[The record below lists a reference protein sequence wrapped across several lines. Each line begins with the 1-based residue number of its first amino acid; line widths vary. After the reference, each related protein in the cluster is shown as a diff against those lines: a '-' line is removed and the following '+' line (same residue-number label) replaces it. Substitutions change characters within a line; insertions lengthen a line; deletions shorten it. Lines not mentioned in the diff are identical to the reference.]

1 MGGWGVSWGMACG
14 SMLDF
19 IWIRWMGW
27 TFSIHGVHE
36 GGRCFSRWGRLRA
49 CGLCSLS
56 PGATPTAEAER
67 LLERSE
73 MDVRAINIPRS
84 MTSESELQ
92 SKEISTQS
100 SLLHTANLN
109 LNTNLHTPP
118 HESKN
123 DQTTTY
129 QYLGAGRAAHGSI
142 LCERWTCL
150 RLTLLGFFTSTS
162 HHPPPI
168 PAQQTYLIQPTH
180 LTTPISPSRTNTC
193 RRHSWGRHIPAPH
206 PLCRIPPF
214 SRVNFINDMKHIS
227 DRYLNAPFSSSIDIE
242 GMGFESWRL

>member
-1 MGGWGVSWGMACG
+1 MAWG

-19 IWIRWMGW
+19 FWFSWTGW
-27 TFSIHGVHE
+27 TFSIPGVHE
-36 GGRCFSRWGRLRA
+36 GGRCFSLWGRLRA

-56 PGATPTAEAER
+56 QGATRTAEAER

-84 MTSESELQ
+84 MTSGSELQ
-92 SKEISTQS
+92 RKEISTQS
-100 SLLHTANLN
+100 SLLHTANWN

-150 RLTLLGFFTSTS
+150 GLALLGFFTSTS

-168 PAQQTYLIQPTH
+168 PAPADLPHTTNPPHYTNLPIANQYLPT
-180 LTTPISPSRTNTC
+180 
-193 RRHSWGRHIPAPH
+193 
-206 PLCRIPPF
+206 PF
-214 SRVNFINDMKHIS
+214 LGQAH
-227 DRYLNAPFSSSIDIE
+227 SSSSSLVPYTALFK
-242 GMGFESWRL
+242 G

>member
-1 MGGWGVSWGMACG
+1 MAWG

-118 HESKN
+118 HESKTIRPQHTN
-123 DQTTTY
+123 ISAQVALPKAPYCVNVGLVCVSPSSASSRPLLTTLRQSQPSRPTSY
-129 QYLGAGRAAHGSI
+129 NQPTSLHQSPHREPIPADAILGAG
-142 LCERWTCL
+142 TFQ
-150 RLTLLGFFTSTS
+150 LL
-162 HHPPPI
+162 I
-168 PAQQTYLIQPTH
+168 PCAVY
-180 LTTPISPSRTNTC
+180 
-193 RRHSWGRHIPAPH
+193 A
-206 PLCRIPPF
+206 PF

-227 DRYLNAPFSSSIDIE
+227 DWVLMHRSRVQWILKGWVLRLGVFS
-242 GMGFESWRL
+242 